1 MTGRDKLQ
9 LCYEL
14 AFFPP
19 RLNHFWARVKS
30 GEITA
35 TPDVVELLDTALQL
49 HQALPESG
57 YASQRA
63 LRRLACYQADAR
75 AFNMPG
81 FLRNIRAYLGCPT
94 FHPRPVPGNLV
105 RDVGLPA
112 LSHHPSLITP
122 TAFPAFQEASWVDAG
137 I

>member
-19 RLNHFWARVKS
+19 RLNNFWARVKS
-30 GEITA
+30 GEVTA
-35 TPDVVELLDTALQL
+35 TAEVVELLDIALRL
-49 HQALPESG
+49 HQVLPEGG

-75 AFNMPG
+75 AFNMPR
-81 FLRNIRAYLGCPT
+81 FLRNIRTSLGCPP
-94 FHPRPVPGNLV
+94 FLPGPVPGNLV
-105 RDVGLPA
+105 RDIGLPA
-112 LSHHPSLITP
+112 LSHHP
-122 TAFPAFQEASWVDAG
+122 ASEQPQKG
-137 I
+137 